1 MTRFLVL
8 GGSGFLGSRFMKL
21 LPNCYGTFHGSLNV
35 LSTNMYHLEG
45 SDTYEFEAILKTLEP
60 TVVINCIG
68 FTNVD
73 KCDLLPEKSWQIN
86 TWYSQYYAEI
96 CKNYKIKF
104 IQISTDHYYNPLEL
118 KLRESGTS
126 KPINQYGFSK
136 KLSEQLVL
144 KINPDSIVVRTNFFH
159 FNFKLPVTFL
169 DALILNSKNKKETFS
184 FKDVIFT
191 PISTNRL
198 LGYILNLI
206 ELDFCGLINICGGS
220 EISKFDFHQQ
230 TLKILGYSQE
240 FHHPTNI
247 DTMRLT
253 AHRPKYM
260 ALDNTL
266 LESLIRSKI
275 PNIYDMILEE
285 IRFANTKEMK
295 LGVN

>member
-1 MTRFLVL
+1 M
-8 GGSGFLGSRFMKL
+8 
-21 LPNCYGTFHGSLNV
+21 
-35 LSTNMYHLEG
+35 
-45 SDTYEFEAILKTLEP
+45 KTLEP

-230 TLKILGYSQE
+230 TLKLLGYSQE

>member
-230 TLKILGYSQE
+230 TLKLLGYSQE